1 MDQCRLNINE
11 KSHLVRGGFTDPV
24 NVCKQVGFK
33 PIFFIYCKT
42 NQISLFMSLDVNSN
56 VDLKTLFLK
65 LYSAKTEEE
74 VDNLISKQLDIFQN
88 KNWVPI
94 GNNESNYGIIE
105 NQQSNPIAALVEK
118 VTNSIDAILT
128 RKCLEE
134 GIQPDATNAPHSM
147 SEAIERFFPEHKQ
160 WDLSTFRRKQAEEIQ
175 IVADGPPRNTS
186 VIIYDNGEGQHP
198 QDFDNTFLSLV
209 RGNKNKIMFVQ
220 GKYNMGGSGSIVFCG
235 KKGYQLIASKKFDGK
250 GQFGFTLVREHPF
263 AKGESEYKKNTW
275 YEFLKIDGKV
285 PAFDLTEE
293 LDLKLFNRK
302 FKTGTIIKMYSY
314 QFPSGYSGFAQDLN
328 QSLNEFLF
336 EPVLPIY
343 TVDKEERYPNNKVL
357 QMDLFGLKR
366 RLEDDKNYIDTFF
379 SEVYTDELFGEMK
392 VTCYVFKSK
401 VGDND
406 VKKTKENIRRFFF
419 KNNMSV
425 MFSINGQAHGHYTSE
440 FITRQ
445 LKFNLLKDYLLIHVD
460 CTKMKYEFRKE
471 LFMASRDR
479 LKQGDEANE
488 LREYLGKKLRKSQ
501 LAEIDKKKKE
511 SIGFDSEDTND
522 LLKSFAKNLPK
533 DSELFK
539 LLQNTLKLEEQKKE
553 KESQKQEKK
562 DKPKEQKA
570 PFTPKRFP
578 SFFKLHSKNGPQ
590 PVIALPQ
597 NGEKT
602 IKFDTDVENQYFDR
616 VEEPGDLQIALLD
629 IKRNNSNG
637 GNREGKGNDISSLLN
652 IVKSSPNDG
661 TIRISFNPT
670 AEMNVG
676 DEAQVKVSLTGTG
689 ETFEEILWV
698 KVKEKEIPNENAPKE
713 EEAPDNIGLPE
724 LKKVRK
730 EGWEGLSESN
740 ISMDYSTVMY
750 PIGEGNV
757 LQTIVINMDSN
768 VFLNYRSKLKS
779 EDQLRIAEKRYIASV
794 YFHTLFLYIITKKKN
809 YKLSLVKDG
818 QDDEITVDEY
828 IRDVFDSYY
837 SDFLLNFGMEQ
848 LINSLED

>member
-1 MDQCRLNINE
+1 MAFKSDLNYRN
-11 KSHLVRGGFTDPV
+11 L
-24 NVCKQVGFK
+24 
-33 PIFFIYCKT
+33 FF
-42 NQISLFMSLDVNSN
+42 
-56 VDLKTLFLK
+56 K
-65 LYSAKTEEE
+65 LYNAKTEEE
-74 VDNLISKQLDIFQN
+74 LHEFILRNPDIFETR
-88 KNWVPI
+88 NWVPI

-128 RKCLEE
+128 RKCLES
-134 GIQPDATNAPHSM
+134 GIQPEAVNAPRSM
-147 SEAIERFFPEHKQ
+147 SEAIKRFFPDYKQ
-160 WDLSTFRRKQAEEIQ
+160 WDLPTFRRKQAEEIQ
-175 IVADGPPRNTS
+175 IIADGPPRNTS
-186 VIIYDNGEGQHP
+186 VIIYDNGEGQDP

-209 RGNKNKIMFVQ
+209 RGNKNNIMFVQ

-235 KKGYQLIASKKFDGK
+235 KKGYQLIASKRYHNR

-263 AKGESEYKKNTW
+263 SKGESESKKNTW
-275 YEFLKIDGKV
+275 YEFFKIDGKV

-336 EPVLPIY
+336 EPVLPVY
-343 TVDKEERYPNNKVL
+343 TVDKAERYPNNKVL
-357 QMDLFGLKR
+357 QLDLFGLKR
-366 RLEDDKNYIDTFF
+366 RLEDDQNYIESFF
-379 SEVYTDELFGEMK
+379 SEVYTDELFAEMK
-392 VTCYVFKSK
+392 VTCYVFKSR

-406 VKKTKENIRRFFF
+406 VKKTKENIRRSFF

-460 CTKMKYEFRKE
+460 CTNMRYEFRKE

-479 LKQGDEANE
+479 LKHGDEATQ
-488 LREYLGKKLRKSQ
+488 LREYLGKRLRNSQ

-539 LLQNTLKLEEQKKE
+539 LLQHTLKLDEQKKE
-553 KESQKQEKK
+553 TETQKLEKK
-562 DKPKEQKA
+562 DKLKEHKA
-570 PFTPKRFP
+570 PFNPKRFP
-578 SFFKLHSKNGPQ
+578 TFFKLHSKSGQ
-590 PVIALPQ
+590 QSVISLPQ
-597 NGEKT
+597 QGEKVVM
-602 IKFDTDVENQYFDR
+602 FDTDVENQYFDR
-616 VEEPGDLQIALLD
+616 VEEPGELQIALLD
-629 IKRNNSNG
+629 IKRNGSNG
-637 GNREGKGNDISSLLN
+637 GNMQGNGTDISALLN
-652 IVKSSPNDG
+652 IVKSSPNNG

-676 DEAQVKVSLTGTG
+676 DEAQIKVSLTGTG
-689 ETFEEILWV
+689 EAFEEILWV
-698 KVKEKEIPNENAPKE
+698 KVKERELPNNDTLKQEDAPE
-713 EEAPDNIGLPE
+713 NIGLPE

-730 EGWEGLSESN
+730 DGWDALSQSN
-740 ISMDYSTVMY
+740 ISMDYDTVMY

-757 LQTIVINMDSN
+757 LQTIIINLDSA

-794 YFHTLFLYIITKKKN
+794 YFHTLFLYMITKKKN
-809 YKLSLVKDG
+809 YKLSMVRDG
-818 QDDEITVDEY
+818 QDDEVTVDDY

-848 LINSLED
+848 LISSLEE

>member
-1 MDQCRLNINE
+1 
-11 KSHLVRGGFTDPV
+11 
-24 NVCKQVGFK
+24 
-33 PIFFIYCKT
+33 
-42 NQISLFMSLDVNSN
+42 MSLNLN
-56 VDLKTLFLK
+56 PTFDLKTLFFK
-65 LYSAKTEEE
+65 LYNAKTEEE
-74 VDNLISKQLDIFQN
+74 VDAFISKHPNIFQN

-128 RKCLEE
+128 RKCLEQS
-134 GIQPDATNAPHSM
+134 IQPDATNAPHSM
-147 SEAIERFFPEHKQ
+147 TEAIERFFPDHKQ
-160 WDLSTFRRKQAEEIQ
+160 WDLPTFRRKQAEEIQ

-235 KKGYQLIASKKFDGK
+235 KKGYQLIASKKFDNK
-250 GQFGFTLVREHPF
+250 GQFGFTIVREHPF

-275 YEFLKIDGKV
+275 YEFLKINGKV

-336 EPVLPIY
+336 EPVLPVY

-366 RLEDDKNYIDTFF
+366 RLEDDKNYIETFF

-488 LREYLGKKLRKSQ
+488 LREYLGKKLRKSH
-501 LAEIDKKKKE
+501 LAEIDKRKKE

-553 KESQKQEKK
+553 KETQKQEKK

-570 PFTPKRFP
+570 PFNPRRFP
-578 SFFKLHSKNGPQ
+578 TFFKLHSKNEHQ

-597 NGEKT
+597 AGEKV

-616 VEEPGDLQIALLD
+616 VEEPGNLQIALLD
-629 IKRNNSNG
+629 FKRNNSNG
-637 GNREGKGNDISSLLN
+637 GNKEGNGTDISSLLN

-661 TIRISFNPT
+661 TIRISLSPT

-676 DEAQVKVSLTGTG
+676 DEAQVKISLTGTG
-689 ETFEEILWV
+689 EPFEEILWV

-713 EEAPDNIGLPE
+713 EEAPENIGLPE

-730 EGWEGLSESN
+730 EGWDALSESN

-757 LQTIVINMDSN
+757 LQTIVINLDSN

-794 YFHTLFLYIITKKKN
+794 YFHTLFLYMITKKKN